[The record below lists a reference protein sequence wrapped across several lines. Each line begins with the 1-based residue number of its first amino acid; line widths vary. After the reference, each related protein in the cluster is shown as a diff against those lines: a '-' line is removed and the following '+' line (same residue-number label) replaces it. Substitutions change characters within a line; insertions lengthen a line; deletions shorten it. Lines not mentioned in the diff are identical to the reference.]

1 MKLAEGLTQPLRLG
15 SGAEGDVYRAWQEQP
30 GRVVAVKRSRDG
42 EGARRLAR
50 EAKLLSQLAGLPVP
64 GLLEFHEDRKRAVLV
79 LEWLEGISL
88 DALDAASLQEE
99 QRVAL
104 LQESCRAVARLHE
117 AGIVHG
123 DLSRSNLLAHAR
135 GGIQIVDLG
144 VARRLADLV
153 PTGLGAWEVVAPE
166 VLRGELASP
175 AADVFALGCLALRL
189 WNAVPEDA
197 LASRTRWSELGS
209 SGELSR
215 LGEGVHPLVA
225 RALAPDAARR
235 PRTAGAML
243 RELEKVWPE
252 ILWPGREIQDAFDAR
267 EQRLLE
273 AAVCEAIQRKDWEEA
288 WRLQKLRVE
297 LAADPEPL
305 LPQLSRL
312 SRRRLGRSR
321 DGRWVVGLVVAALA
335 LLGAG
340 AFFWSSAEAPEP
352 ELSRLVEPAPL
363 IEGGAEEELFP
374 GALLPEEKL
383 LPYAVGPQP
392 PDTRL
397 WIDGLPEELPEDDTI
412 WFEPGDYRIEV
423 RDASGNL
430 LRDTLIRF
438 HPQRALRRK
447 ATGAP

>member
-1 MKLAEGLTQPLRLG
+1 MKLADGLSQPLKLG

-30 GRVVAVKRSRDG
+30 GRVVAVKCSRDV

-88 DALDAASLQEE
+88 DGLDPAMLSEE

-104 LQESCRAVARLHE
+104 LQESCRAVARLHA

-123 DLSRSNLLAHAR
+123 DLSRANLLAHAR

-144 VARRLADLV
+144 VARTLADTAA
-153 PTGLGAWEVVAPE
+153 TGLGAWEVVAPE
-166 VLRGELASP
+166 VLHGELASP
-175 AADVFALGCLALRL
+175 TADVFALGCLALRL
-189 WNAVPEDA
+189 WGAVPQDA
-197 LASRTRWSELGS
+197 LESRIRWTELGGT
-209 SGELSR
+209 GELSR
-215 LGEGVHPLVA
+215 LGEAIHPLVT
-225 RALAPDAARR
+225 RALLPDPARR
-235 PRTAGAML
+235 QQTAGILL
-243 RELEKVWPE
+243 REVEKVWPE
-252 ILWPGREIQDAFDAR
+252 ILWPGREIQDAFEIR
-267 EQRLLE
+267 EQKLLE
-273 AAVCEAIQRKDWEEA
+273 AAVFEAIQSKDWEEA

-297 LAADPEPL
+297 LASDPEPL

-312 SRRRLGRSR
+312 SRRRLGRER
-321 DGRWVVGLVVAALA
+321 DGRWLIALVGAVI
-335 LLGAG
+335 LLMGAG
-340 AFFWSSAEAPEP
+340 VFFWNSNLPPEP
-352 ELSRLVEPAPL
+352 QLSHLVEPPSL
-363 IEGGAEEELFP
+363 DDRAEEELFP
-374 GALLPEEKL
+374 GALLPEERL

-397 WIDGLPEELPEDDTI
+397 WIDGQPEELPEDDTI

-438 HPQRALRRK
+438 HPHRALRRK
-447 ATGAP
+447 AARTP

>member
-1 MKLAEGLTQPLRLG
+1 MKLADGLSQPLKLG

-30 GRVVAVKRSRDG
+30 GRVVAVKRSRDA

-88 DALDAASLQEE
+88 DGLDRSKLSEE

-104 LQESCRAVARLHE
+104 LQESCRAVARLHA

-123 DLSRSNLLAHAR
+123 DLSRANLLAHAR

-144 VARRLADLV
+144 VARKSTDLN

-166 VLRGELASP
+166 VLHGELATP
-175 AADVFALGCLALRL
+175 AADVFALGCLALLL
-189 WNAVPEDA
+189 WDAVPPEV
-197 LASRTRWSELGS
+197 LQSRTRWSELGG

-215 LGEGVHPLVA
+215 LGERIHPLVA
-225 RALAPDAARR
+225 RALAPDPSRR
-235 PRTAGAML
+235 QETAGILL
-243 RELEKVWPE
+243 RDVEKVWPE

-267 EQRLLE
+267 EQKLLE
-273 AAVCEAIQRKDWEEA
+273 AAVCEAIQGKDWEEA

-297 LAADPEPL
+297 LASDPEPL

-312 SRRRLGRSR
+312 SRRRLGRVR
-321 DGRWVVGLVVAALA
+321 DGRWLIGLIGASIV

-340 AFFWSSAEAPEP
+340 VFFWSASEPPEP
-352 ELSRLVEPAPL
+352 ALSHLIEPASL
-363 IEGGAEEELFP
+363 DEGAEEELFP

-397 WIDGLPEELPEDDTI
+397 WIDGQPEELPEDDTI

-430 LRDTLIRF
+430 LQDTLIRF
-438 HPQRALRRK
+438 HPHRALRRK
-447 ATGAP
+447 ALRAP